1 MMKMNEQMK
10 TEKNEKE
17 VIELEQMHDMEEDD
31 YEYEMQ
37 TDDEGSDQ
45 EIARQQDEKEDVTG
59 MDGLEG
65 FKPANALHEQRAPK
79 TGAGALS
86 VVYTSK
92 NGKRVVIA
100 RHVVEELGN
109 PETVQVAYSDHAIAI
124 SEYIG
129 EGYTDYVLKTSG
141 AKRIIYSAHLV
152 HLLKDYYELDFDNR
166 TTITFPSVSYRDHN
180 GKKVAIISM
189 K

>member
-1 MMKMNEQMK
+1 MKVNEQMK

-31 YEYEMQ
+31 HEYEMQ

-45 EIARQQDEKEDVTG
+45 EIACQQDENEDVAG
-59 MDGLEG
+59 MVGLEG

-86 VVYTSK
+86 IVFTPR
-92 NGKRVVIA
+92 NGKRFVIA
-100 RHVVEELGN
+100 RHVIENLGN

-124 SEYIG
+124 AEYIG
-129 EGYTDYVLKTSG
+129 EEFTNYVLKASG
-141 AKRIIYSAHLV
+141 SKRVIYSAHLV
-152 HLLKDYYELDFDNR
+152 ELLIECCELDFSNR
-166 TTITFPSVSYRDHN
+166 TTITFSDVSYQTHN